1 MEQSVD
7 LHLHTVYSDGQ
18 WQPGQLFQSLAAKGF
33 TAVSITDH
41 DTVAHQQE
49 LQQLGAAV
57 GITVIAGVEVTS
69 RWQGMIAHVLCY
81 AKAFT
86 GPGLAHLVEE
96 TSHDLLENTQAV
108 YAELER
114 LSLRFPRRDE
124 VLADQQGQVRRPIDN
139 VRLLVSHGY
148 AADLETALQMITSAG
163 YRIASAPI
171 EKVVEQAHESGAV
184 ALLAHPGRGGGEI
197 TRYEPEVLEN
207 TLLPR
212 VPLDGIEVYYPSHSP
227 EQTDAY
233 LALAN
238 RLGLLIS
245 AGSDSHGPTGQPPV
259 RFPGSYCSRLLARC
273 GVGSTIW

>member
-1 MEQSVD
+1 MEQLVD

-18 WQPGQLFQSLAAKGF
+18 WQPDQLFSYLAAEGF

-41 DTVAHQQE
+41 DTVAHQEE
-49 LQQLGAAV
+49 LLQLGAAA

-69 RWQGMIAHVLCY
+69 RWQGMIAHILCY

-86 GPGLAHLVEE
+86 ASGLAHLVEE
-96 TSHDLLENTQAV
+96 TTHDLLENTQAV

-114 LSLRFPRRDE
+114 RSFRFPRRDE
-124 VLADQQGQVRRPIDN
+124 VLADQQGQVLRPIDN

-148 AADLETALQMITSAG
+148 AIDLETGLQMIISAG
-163 YRIASAPI
+163 YRIAAAPLPR
-171 EKVVEQAHESGAV
+171 VVEVAHQSGAV

-197 TRYEPEVLEN
+197 TRYGPELLEE
-207 TLLPR
+207 TLLPA

-227 EQTDAY
+227 EQTEAL

-238 RLGLLIS
+238 RRGLLIS
-245 AGSDSHGPTGQPPV
+245 AGSDSHGPMSRPPV
-259 RFPGSYCSRLLARC
+259 RYPGRYCTRLLARC
-273 GVGSTIW
+273 GVSSTIC